1 MVINMLER
9 KISKYLEQWKD
20 KRRKKAFLVAGG
32 RQTGK
37 TYSIRQ
43 FAKDK
48 YEIFIEINFK
58 EDKSA
63 ADIFENVSVAYAL
76 IANLTAYTGTSLK
89 SGKTLIFLD
98 EIQECPKAREAV
110 RLLVKDG
117 RYDCIEAGPLTEP
130 MDYEEMYTMRPLDL
144 EEFMHVNGIKN
155 AAIDYVRDCFEQKWP
170 VSGSAHEM
178 LKQIFRYYV
187 VVGGMP
193 EAVQVFVDTHDMGK
207 VTQIHKRILELYRQ
221 DIDKA
226 RNIYKNDKIK
236 MNKILDFI
244 PVELNKTNKRFL
256 LADIR
261 KSARM
266 ERYENCLN
274 RLRDLGMTLPCY
286 HVSELKYPL
295 EDSEKRNLFKLYLSD
310 AGLLCA
316 MTPENVQFNIMQSK
330 FDAGMESILEN
341 TLAQILT
348 ANGYAIRYYNEK
360 NKGELDF
367 LIQKDETVL
376 PVEIRSGA
384 VHNSHM
390 ALDFALGNEE
400 WNLDNG
406 IVFCDRNVEKEG
418 KVYYLPW
425 YMAMFL

>member
-1 MVINMLER
+1 MLER

-20 KRRKKAFLVAGG
+20 KRRKKALLVTGG
-32 RQTGK
+32 RMTGK
-37 TYSIRQ
+37 TYSIQ
-43 FAKDK
+43 EFAKEK
-48 YEIFIEINFK
+48 YEVFIEINFK
-58 EDKSA
+58 KDKA
-63 ADIFENVSVAYAL
+63 AAGIFENVSVAYAL

-98 EIQECPKAREAV
+98 EIQECAKAREAV

-117 RYDCIEAGPLTEP
+117 RYDCIEAGLVTDV
-130 MDYEEMYTMRPLDL
+130 MDYEEMYAMRPLDL
-144 EEFMHVNGIKN
+144 EEFMHVNGIKDS
-155 AAIDYVRDCFEQKWP
+155 ALDYVRDCFEQKWQ

-178 LKQIFRYYV
+178 LKRIFRYYA

-207 VTQIHKRILELYRQ
+207 VGQIHKRIMEQYRQ

-274 RLRDLGMTLPCY
+274 RLHDLGITLPCY

-316 MTPENVQFNIMQSK
+316 MSPENQQFNIMQSK

-348 ANGYAIRYYNEK
+348 ANGYEIRYYNEK

-367 LIQKDETVL
+367 LIQKDEKAL
-376 PVEIRSGA
+376 PIEIRPGDG
-384 VHNSHM
+384 NKSHM
-390 ALDFALGNEE
+390 ALDAALANEE
-400 WNLDNG
+400 WELECG
-406 IVFCDRNVEKEG
+406 IVFCDRNVEKVG
-418 KVYYLPW
+418 KIYYLPW